1 MEEHTVS
8 QENTSEQKQK
18 QQQALRSAAL
28 STGGSKTRGPSKA
41 SRSAV
46 GGSAVPGAKSTQPK
60 QAPTTNNPREQ
71 QAETYNRQ
79 MRRRMEHLG
88 TGAYD
93 EGSKMQKAQQQR
105 KKRIERKKLRLEQQR
120 QEIRKT
126 MPKGGIKLGR
136 STLYFIVGTTVLVI
150 LIIALFIIFRH
161 PF

>member
-8 QENTSEQKQK
+8 QEKTPEQK
-18 QQQALRSAAL
+18 QQQQQTLNSTAA
-28 STGGSKTRGPSKA
+28 SSGGSKTRASSKS
-41 SRSAV
+41 SRSAI
-46 GGSAVPGAKSTQPK
+46 GGSAVPGAKSTQAK
-60 QAPTTNNPREQ
+60 QTPASNPREQ
-71 QAETYNRQ
+71 QAENYNRQ

-105 KKRIERKKLRLEQQR
+105 KKRIERKKQRLEEQR

-136 STLYFIVGTTVLVI
+136 STLYFIIGTAILVI
-150 LIIALFIIFRH
+150 LVIALFIIIRH

>member
-8 QENTSEQKQK
+8 QENTSEQKQQ

-28 STGGSKTRGPSKA
+28 STGGSKARGSSKS
-41 SRSAV
+41 SRV

-60 QAPTTNNPREQ
+60 QALASNPREQ

-105 KKRIERKKLRLEQQR
+105 KKRIERKKQRLEEQR
-120 QEIRKT
+120 QEVRKAI
-126 MPKGGIKLGR
+126 PRGGIKLGR
-136 STLYFIVGTTVLVI
+136 STLYFILGTAI
-150 LIIALFIIFRH
+150 LIILVIALFIIIRH